1 MSSDKF
7 PVLERDHRHF
17 LRLKRDLWDERGSR
31 VSLMV
36 GAGVSRNAQPRPGV
50 GTFFPTWLDLAKRMW
65 EQMYPTEGT
74 SDKAGNRV
82 ARKPPA
88 PERIASEFEAMFG
101 RGALEKLIH
110 RQIPDKDY
118 EPGQF
123 HEELLRLPWR
133 DVFTTNYDT
142 LLERTRVP
150 GREYYPVISA
160 KDLATVSEPRI
171 FKLHGS
177 FGSGSPLVVTD
188 EDYRTY
194 PRRFSSMLHTVR
206 QSLMEGALV
215 LVGSSGE
222 DRNFVDWVG
231 WIRDELG
238 SHRCAIYLVMRE
250 HLDDIQRRHLDKCG
264 VTPIVLAPATYAG
277 DSGLTPT
284 GLALLE
290 FVRGLSQENRRVE
303 EWATELS
310 AKTVDGPRSS
320 VSTADRGAEIER
332 TLDRWQEEREA
343 YPGWL
348 IAPVAERQRLWHST
362 RHWVAPILA
371 ATESW
376 SVTDRVVALSELNW
390 RLEVALVPLFP
401 EWREKIEAAAR
412 SIAEHV
418 RSKRDWPQATD
429 RKTTGRNSTLSA
441 GEAWVRLV
449 LALVREARET
459 SDETRWK
466 AHMESL
472 DGVVQQ
478 YSNLV
483 DRYHYEGVL
492 WRLEQIDRTA
502 AQELLAKWMP
512 VPGARRAPLWRAGL
526 LAEVGQLQMAKETL
540 RTALQET
547 RRANEGGGGQNVE
560 LLSVEG
566 WCTYLLF
573 TVEWSLDFAGYEAL
587 RKEFVGRWKE
597 LRVRECDPWA
607 VHDYYSGV
615 LARERPSQ
623 PRNVRSWSAFDPGQ
637 RHVVR
642 SLGGGGIDPWLPA
655 FGYLRWLEEVG
666 IPARTGGLSA
676 VPRGLVSACR
686 WVAPFFLRRSVSAL
700 VRAGAGKELRE
711 SEFID
716 RPHVGEME
724 LEAVAKLNAMMSE
737 TVERETAM
745 LARQDRPWTD
755 ASILEAAV
763 EVRSR
768 LTVRLAQSDLEL
780 SFRGALAL
788 FVEWRSVPLH
798 GLERVVASWFE
809 RLYVAADDAVL
820 ARWFPALLDAPLPED
835 REEGWPGRLRDP
847 LGGFPLDRLRGEE
860 TMTEE
865 TLIAIQG
872 AVTRLLGRGQLETSE
887 KRKQVLWR
895 LAGVRRFGLLTE
907 TQETQFA
914 ALLWEDAAD
923 GVLPYREGLW
933 VWDYASHPSAGRD
946 DLLRRIKDDILGRLP
961 VGRPTGEGTMTSTV
975 MGRRDAWLGEA
986 GAATKGIVEIPHER
1000 RGVLEWNAEERGLL
1014 WRGLRAWWGKR
1025 RTEMLL
1031 EDNAP
1036 LLGTGDRIR
1045 DLAADLEICLI
1056 RLKVAATD
1064 PSDASAWREV
1074 TTFLEETR
1082 EERVELGGALP
1093 YLLIGCPREKGRVV
1107 ARLAEDLRCGDARR
1121 AMAAARG
1128 VRHWIYLAEAEKVG
1142 RVPGAVVDALVDRV
1156 AFRLLEGAQGC
1167 VRSLAAVLVEKGS
1180 VLSTVAVQRLVG
1192 SLNAWKKVVA
1202 PVVDDLGPEGIP
1214 RDERPDLRASVGVL
1228 VNALS
1233 VWWAENRVGRAV
1245 PKLITE
1251 LLVDYQAD
1259 PLPEVR
1265 RAVSNG
1271 RWRYWG

>member
-7 PVLERDHRHF
+7 PVLERDRRHF

-65 EQMYPTEGT
+65 ERMYPTEGT

-101 RGALEKLIH
+101 RGALEELIH

-118 EPGQF
+118 EPGPF

-160 KDLATVSEPRI
+160 KDLSTVSEPRI

-177 FGSGSPLVVTD
+177 FGSDSPLVVTD

-194 PRRFSSMLHTVR
+194 PRRFASMLHTVR
-206 QSLMEGALV
+206 QSLMERALV

-222 DRNFVDWVG
+222 DRNFVEWVG

-238 SHRCAIYLVMRE
+238 SPRCAIYLVMRDQ
-250 HLDDIQRRHLDKCG
+250 LDDIQRRHLDQCG

-320 VSTADRGAEIER
+320 ASTADRGAEIER
-332 TLDRWQEEREA
+332 TLERWQAEREA

-401 EWREKIEAAAR
+401 EWRGKIEAAAR

-418 RSKRDWPQATD
+418 RSKRDWPLATD
-429 RKTTGRNSTLSA
+429 RKRTGRNSTLSA

-459 SDETRWK
+459 HDETRWK

-472 DGVVQQ
+472 DGVVRQ

-483 DRYHYEGVL
+483 DRYHYERVL

-502 AQELLAKWMP
+502 AQELLAKWTP
-512 VPGARRAPLWRAGL
+512 VPGARRAPLWKAGL

-540 RTALQET
+540 RTALRET

-587 RKEFVGRWKE
+587 TKEFVGRWAE

-615 LARERPSQ
+615 LACERPSQ

-676 VPRGLVSACR
+676 VPQGLVSACR
-686 WVAPFFLRRSVSAL
+686 WVASFFLRRSVSAL

-711 SEFID
+711 GEFID
-716 RPHVGEME
+716 RPRVAEMG
-724 LEAVAKLNAMMSE
+724 LDDATQLNAMMLKA
-737 TVERETAM
+737 VERETTV
-745 LARQDRPWTD
+745 LARETKPWTA

-763 EVRSR
+763 EVLSR
-768 LTVRLAQSDLEL
+768 LTVRLGHSDLDR
-780 SFRGALAL
+780 SFRAALAL
-788 FVEWRSVPLH
+788 YADWRSVPIH
-798 GLERVVASWFE
+798 GLGRVVNSWFG
-809 RLYVAADDAVL
+809 RLCEAADDAVL
-820 ARWFPALLDAPLPED
+820 GQWFPALLEAPLPERD
-835 REEGWPGRLRDP
+835 AEGASGQWRDP
-847 LGGFPLDRLRGEE
+847 VSVFPLYRLLGEGAPTDE
-860 TMTEE
+860 TRD
-865 TLIAIQG
+865 AIRR
-872 AVTRLLGRGQLETSE
+872 AATRLLVRGEVETSDGRE
-887 KRKQVLWR
+887 DIVSR
-895 LAGVRRFGLLTE
+895 LSTLLATGLLSDRQRE
-907 TQETQFA
+907 QLA
-914 ALLWEDAAD
+914 ALLWRGVGD
-923 GVLPYREGLW
+923 GLPRWEGFW
-933 VWDYASHPSAGRD
+933 VADYATLPTAGRD
-946 DLLRRIKDDILGRLP
+946 DVLQCVKNELMRRLP
-961 VGRPTGEGTMTSTV
+961 VRETTQGRVQEMV
-975 MGRRDAWLGEA
+975 LRKDDHVLWEVA
-986 GAATKGIVEIPHER
+986 AATTAVVAMPYEPDGVVEWTADEFETLWKGLCSWWWER
-1000 RGVLEWNAEERGLL
+1000 RR
-1014 WRGLRAWWGKR
+1014 
-1025 RTEMLL
+1025 EMKM
-1031 EDNAP
+1031 EKSGFSFGA
-1036 LLGTGDRIR
+1036 GDRTR
-1045 DLAADLEICLI
+1045 DRAAEIERCLV
-1056 RLKVAATD
+1056 RLKVAAMD
-1064 PSDASAWREV
+1064 PSNDAEWAEV
-1074 TTFLEETR
+1074 TAFMTEAQENG
-1082 EERVELGGALP
+1082 VELGGALP
-1093 YLLIGCPREKGRVV
+1093 YLLIHRPGLGKRT
-1107 ARLAEDLRCGDARR
+1107 AEQLMDDLCCGDARR
-1121 AMAAARG
+1121 AMAAARA
-1128 VRHWIYLAEAEKVG
+1128 VWHWIYLAETG
-1142 RVPGAVVDALVDRV
+1142 RVCKVPSAVIAALVDRV
-1156 AFRLLEGAQGC
+1156 TFRLPEGATGC
-1167 VRSLAAVLVEKGS
+1167 IRTLAAILVEKGD
-1180 VLSTVAVQRLVG
+1180 VFSTAAIRRLVS
-1192 SLNAWKKVVA
+1192 SLQAWERAVEQVTEDSES
-1202 PVVDDLGPEGIP
+1202 PSIP
-1214 RDERPDLRASVGVL
+1214 QDERPDLRAGVGVL
-1228 VNALS
+1228 VNGLN
-1233 VWWAENRVGRAV
+1233 VWWVKNRGGRR
-1245 PKLITE
+1245 PPELITR
-1251 LLVDYQAD
+1251 LKAKYQED

-1265 RAVSNG
+1265 RAVSDG
-1271 RWRYWG
+1271 RWRYW